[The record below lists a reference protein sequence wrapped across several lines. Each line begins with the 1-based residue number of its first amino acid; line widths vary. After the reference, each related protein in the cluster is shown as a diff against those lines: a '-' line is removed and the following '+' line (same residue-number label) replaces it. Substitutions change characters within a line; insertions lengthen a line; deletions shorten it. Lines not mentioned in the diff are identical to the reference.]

1 MLYAARLPCFTLAP
15 SFSLSLSLS
24 LLPLSL
30 IDATQ
35 LVSPLVSP
43 LSLSHLLPVSLSPF
57 LVRVSFS
64 SSRRGARS
72 FSLSVA
78 ALCAA
83 SGLLVPL
90 CSRSFVQYS
99 VRERG
104 RGGRLKAGGWEGG
117 RGQGERSSSG
127 GGSLARA
134 NPTDS
139 RNTIPPLVGGLRMV
153 RSHDRNQPGR
163 RREREPRERSGKTP
177 GSLANAE

>member
-1 MLYAARLPCFTLAP
+1 MPPGYPASHWLHPSLTLSLSAP
-15 SFSLSLSLS
+15 SFSHRRDPARFSAS
-24 LLPLSL
+24 
-30 IDATQ
+30 
-35 LVSPLVSP
+35 

-104 RGGRLKAGGWEGG
+104 RGGWLKAGGWEGG